1 MIPIRLL
8 NGSTLHINAELLES
22 VSAAPDTI
30 ITLTSGRRIVAS
42 TRPEEILEAVV
53 AYRRR
58 IQQPPPHAVAGGRQQ
73 AGDGGPDASGAR

>member
-1 MIPIRLL
+1 VIPIRLL

-58 IQQPPPHAVAGGRQQ
+58 IHQCPGDPTAAGREQTEGAQP
-73 AGDGGPDASGAR
+73 ARERS